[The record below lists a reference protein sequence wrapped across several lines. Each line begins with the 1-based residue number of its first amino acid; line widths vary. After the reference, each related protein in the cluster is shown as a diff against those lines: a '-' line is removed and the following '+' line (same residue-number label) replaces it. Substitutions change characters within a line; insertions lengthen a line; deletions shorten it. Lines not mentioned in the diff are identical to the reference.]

1 MKRKLFRKDIN
12 KGDSSTDIKQ
22 VDDKASEQNTVV
34 MYLHDLVYLLVG
46 IMLVLLLV
54 IRVVVVDGPSMNS
67 TLVDGD
73 YLLLISNVFY
83 RNPQQGDVIVASKQA
98 FKDGEPIIKRV
109 IATEGQEVDIDFLA
123 GVVYVDGQALNETY
137 TNTPTN
143 LEEGIQFPVI
153 VEEGCVFAMGDN
165 RNKSKDSRSPEI
177 GQIDCREILGKAVF
191 LIFPGEDLEQG
202 YNRDFRRLGVVAE

>member
-153 VEEGCVFAMGDN
+153 VEEGCVFVMGDN